1 MDEPLGALDREL
13 RERMMVE
20 LRRIHEEVRVTALYV
35 THDRE
40 EALTLADRVGI
51 MRDGLL
57 EGVGTAT
64 ELLTS
69 PPSRFIASFFG
80 GHALL
85 PARMVSLGT
94 VLPDGTLQ
102 AKVSCLDQTIEV
114 PMHAEDL
121 MAGGEIS
128 LVVPAPAISATPL
141 APGEALSIEARV
153 VDVLDLGD
161 RLRITCSIPALDNH
175 EEGTLLRI
183 SGERL
188 GALAGQVVAGC
199 DVRLFADRT
208 KLVAVAGRG
217 AS

>member
-1 MDEPLGALDREL
+1 M
-13 RERMMVE
+13 
-20 LRRIHEEVRVTALYV
+20 TALYV

-57 EGVGTAT
+57 EGVGTAS
-64 ELLTS
+64 ELLTA

-80 GHALL
+80 GHALI
-85 PARMVSLGT
+85 PAEMISVGSTLA
-94 VLPDGTLQ
+94 DGTAQ
-102 AKVSCLDQTIEV
+102 AKILCLGQTVEV
-114 PMHAEDL
+114 PMQGEGL
-121 MAGGEIS
+121 RAGTDIS
-128 LVVPAPAISATPL
+128 VVVPAPSISATP
-141 APGEALSIEARV
+141 AEAGEGIVIEARV

-161 RLRITCSIPALDNH
+161 RLRITCSIPALDKK

-188 GALAGQVVAGC
+188 GALAGQVAAGC
-199 DVRLFADRT
+199 EVRLFADRT